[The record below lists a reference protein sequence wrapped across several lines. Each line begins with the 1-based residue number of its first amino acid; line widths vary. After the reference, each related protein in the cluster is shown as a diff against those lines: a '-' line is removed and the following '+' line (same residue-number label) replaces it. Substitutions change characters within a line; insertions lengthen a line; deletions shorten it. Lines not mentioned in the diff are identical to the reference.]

1 MRETELNSAI
11 SDLFGL
17 QQLHFLQIQTVG
29 LRLRHTGK
37 FLTWLP

>member
-17 QQLHFLQIQTVG
+17 LQLHFLQIRNTG
-29 LRLRHTGK
+29 LRLWHAGK
-37 FLTWLP
+37 FLTWVL